1 MKSKQAGVVG
11 GVLAAAL
18 AICAT
23 MVAVSVGTAGAS
35 VRTAADPPSPACHLG
50 NGVKHV
56 IDIVFDNVHVN
67 RDNPNVLSDIE
78 QIPSLYNFITKNG
91 TLLSNNHTPLIAHTA
106 NDLTTNF
113 TGLYGDRQGMG
124 VSNDYFAFTP
134 SGGVTPSAPTSAGQS
149 VFSYWTGGGVGDG
162 YPQMDY
168 SATVPPT
175 GGTTAPPAPWVP
187 FTRAGC
193 NVGGVSSVN
202 MEMENVNPDISNV
215 FGANSPEQ
223 AQVNADSGDA
233 PYYDKEVND
242 YIGLA
247 VHCAK
252 GSAFC
257 ANAKAVKYGQTSP
270 SNTAVP
276 DVLPDEPGSYDGY
289 QAVFGHKYLQPL
301 LAGAANSG
309 GNRVFGNGDSF
320 PVTDSAGN
328 LTDLGGTEIDGQYAP
343 GPGFPGFGPIT
354 AAQTLAYTA
363 DMQESGVPV
372 TYAYI
377 SDVHAVAS
385 VDTGPCSPASTYHGN
400 PDVGY
405 ADGPGDTCYYQTTAS
420 YNQAFATFLKR
431 LADDGITPQNTEFVF
446 GADEGDHFSG
456 ANVGRAETPV
466 CTGTPLTT
474 SYICNYAVGQ
484 VGEVNASIHGL
495 LQFEDND
502 TTPFASQ
509 PQGESVYVTGN
520 QPTPVVRQLERDF
533 GNVTVNDPFDGKTE
547 TAVRWMADST
557 VEELMHFGNADP
569 ARVPTFSAFP
579 IPDVYFTS
587 GTADSPK
594 CKTGTTAATAPTNCT
609 TIDNEYAWNHGYY
622 APEINNTW
630 LGLVGPGVKNIGID
644 GSGPG
649 DGPSSAGDANAGTK
663 TDTQVANPGTWADQA
678 DVRPTLMALTGLK
691 DDYVE
696 DGRVLTE
703 DLTIK
708 PGKTGDPQF
717 QPLASCYK
725 QLNSSVGQFG
735 TDILLADTAVIKT
748 GSSADDSTY
757 DRVLG
762 EIESLGSS
770 RNTLATEIKND
781 LFNAEFNNTPIPH
794 GGDSLNRCQSI
805 LQQADAL
812 AQAPTTISGN
822 VTCTNDTYNGWTING
837 NVTVPD
843 GDTCTLTG
851 SNVKGNVQV
860 QHGSGLVDSGSK
872 IGGDVQTDHSAW
884 IDVRGGSIDRNVQV
898 QSTTGSTPSSV
909 GDGSTAND
917 LCGATVG
924 GNVQVQNNGPGAPFD
939 IGAAPD
945 CTTPLT
951 VGGNLQVQNNAGKL
965 SIAGNMVHNN
975 IQVHDNTGGGTLTG
989 NSAGGNCQLQNDH
1002 PGIVGSS
1009 NTATG
1014 APGPPPPPGPPAHNT
1029 CNATA

>member
-1 MKSKQAGVVG
+1 MRRKRTRVPG
-11 GVLAAAL
+11 GAYVAAVAI

-23 MVAVSVGTAGAS
+23 VVAFSVSGAAATS
-35 VRTAADPPSPACHLG
+35 RTVATTPSSGCHLA
-50 NGVKHV
+50 NGVQHV

-78 QIPSLYNFITKNG
+78 QIPSLYNFITQNG
-91 TLLSNNHTPLIAHTA
+91 TLLTNNHTPMIGHTA

-162 YPQMDY
+162 FRQMDY
-168 SATVPPT
+168 SATVPAT

-202 MEMENVNPDISNV
+202 MEMENVSPDIANV
-215 FGANSPEQ
+215 FGASSPEQ
-223 AQVNADSGDA
+223 AQTTADPDTFK
-233 PYYDKEVND
+233 DQEVND

-247 VHCAK
+247 VHCAQ
-252 GSAFC
+252 GNAVC
-257 ANAKAVKYGQTSP
+257 ADAKAVKYGQMSV
-270 SNTAVP
+270 SNTAAP
-276 DVLPDEPGSYDGY
+276 DVLPDEPGGY
-289 QAVFGHKYLQPL
+289 NGFQALFGHKYLQPV

-309 GNRVFGNGDSF
+309 GNRTFANGDSF
-320 PVTDSAGN
+320 PVTDAAGN
-328 LTDLGGTEIDGQYAP
+328 LTDLGGTEMDGQFAHT
-343 GPGFPGFGPIT
+343 PGFPGFGPIT

-385 VDTGPCSPASTYHGN
+385 VDTGPCSPASTFKGA
-400 PDVGY
+400 PDVGW
-405 ADGPGDTCYYQTTAS
+405 ADGPGDPCYYQTTAS
-420 YNQAFATFLKR
+420 YDQAFKTFLKR

-456 ANVGRAETPV
+456 ANVGRAETPS

-495 LQFEDND
+495 LQNEDND

-547 TAVRWMADST
+547 PAVKWMVDST
-557 VEELMHFGNADP
+557 GEELMHFGNADP

-594 CKTGTTAATAPTNCT
+594 CLTGTTAASAPTTCT
-609 TIDNEYAWNHGYY
+609 TINSQFAWNHGYY

-630 LGLVGPGVKNIGID
+630 AGFVGPGVAHLGLD

-649 DGPSSAGDANAGTK
+649 DGPSSAGDANSGTT
-663 TDTQVANPGTWADQA
+663 TDTQIDNPGTWLDQA
-678 DVRPTLMALTGLK
+678 DIRPTLMALTGLK

-703 DLTIK
+703 DLSFA
-708 PGKTGDPQF
+708 PGKTKQGQF
-717 QPLASCYK
+717 QPLAVCYK

-735 TDILLADTAVIKT
+735 TDVMLADTAALKS
-748 GSSADDSTY
+748 GSAQDDTTY
-757 DRVLG
+757 QAVLSK
-762 EIESLGSS
+762 IASLGSE
-770 RNTLATEIKND
+770 RDTLATAIKNE
-781 LFNAEFNNTPIPH
+781 LFDAEFNDTTVKA
-794 GGDSLNRCQSI
+794 GGNLLNQCQSLN
-805 LQQADAL
+805 QQADAL
-812 AQAPTTISGN
+812 A
-822 VTCTNDTYNGWTING
+822 
-837 NVTVPD
+837 
-843 GDTCTLTG
+843 L
-851 SNVKGNVQV
+851 
-860 QHGSGLVDSGSK
+860 
-872 IGGDVQTDHSAW
+872 SA
-884 IDVRGGSIDRNVQV
+884 
-898 QSTTGSTPSSV
+898 ST
-909 GDGSTAND
+909 
-917 LCGATVG
+917 
-924 GNVQVQNNGPGAPFD
+924 
-939 IGAAPD
+939 
-945 CTTPLT
+945 
-951 VGGNLQVQNNAGKL
+951 
-965 SIAGNMVHNN
+965 
-975 IQVHDNTGGGTLTG
+975 
-989 NSAGGNCQLQNDH
+989 
-1002 PGIVGSS
+1002 
-1009 NTATG
+1009 
-1014 APGPPPPPGPPAHNT
+1014 
-1029 CNATA
+1029 